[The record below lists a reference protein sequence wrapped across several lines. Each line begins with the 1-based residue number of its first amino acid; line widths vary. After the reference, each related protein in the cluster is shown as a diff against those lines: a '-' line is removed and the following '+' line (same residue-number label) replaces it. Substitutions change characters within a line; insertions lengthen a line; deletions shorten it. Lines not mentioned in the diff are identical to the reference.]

1 MPISVAL
8 SETHRIGRAQ
18 NADLYMSMELTLAG
32 FIDLILRGGT
42 FGVLLLLIIRFARRR
57 EFGSLCATGILFGV
71 TGLIE
76 IILNAPPVLGMLAP
90 ATSVVVGFQQ
100 LHFIT
105 LWWFIVALFND
116 RFRWQLSYFWPIAVS
131 APLIAGAA
139 LAPVGLQ
146 WGFTFGL
153 VLLNT
158 ALLALIIHTALRHR
172 ASDLIDDRRGFS
184 LALAFSVPPFTLLVF
199 VTNLIS
205 VEGPQLSV
213 LCLVYSAVYFVLA
226 LGFSVWLTTLKE
238 GLFQRAANGSVPS
251 VVRGELSGADRLELD
266 RVVKA
271 MDGGLYLE
279 PGLTIGGLADILHV
293 PEHRLRRLINGGLGY
308 RNFAA
313 FVNDYRIEEAKRRLA
328 DPELAREQI
337 IQHAFSLG
345 YASLA
350 PFNRAFRERVGVS
363 PTEFREGA
371 LTRVAAE

>member
-1 MPISVAL
+1 M
-8 SETHRIGRAQ
+8 
-18 NADLYMSMELTLAG
+18 
-32 FIDLILRGGT
+32 
-42 FGVLLLLIIRFARRR
+42 
-57 EFGSLCATGILFGV
+57 
-71 TGLIE
+71 
-76 IILNAPPVLGMLAP
+76 
-90 ATSVVVGFQQ
+90 
-100 LHFIT
+100 
-105 LWWFIVALFND
+105 
-116 RFRWQLSYFWPIAVS
+116 
-131 APLIAGAA
+131 
-139 LAPVGLQ
+139 
-146 WGFTFGL
+146 
-153 VLLNT
+153 
-158 ALLALIIHTALRHR
+158 
-172 ASDLIDDRRGFS
+172 
-184 LALAFSVPPFTLLVF
+184 PPFTLLVF